1 MTMEEKIK
9 GLIIDALA
17 ESQGIN
23 EDELNEIGLE
33 LSRNANNDH
42 GDFSSNIAL
51 KLASKLKSSP
61 MKLAEENYWLS

>member
-17 ESQGIN
+17 ESQGMN
-23 EDELNEIGLE
+23 EDEVNEIGLE

-42 GDFSSNIAL
+42 GVFSSNIAL
-51 KLASKLKSSP
+51 KLASKL
-61 MKLAEENYWLS
+61 

>member
-23 EDELNEIGLE
+23 EDEVNEIGLE
-33 LSRNANNDH
+33 LSRNANNAQC
-42 GDFSSNIAL
+42 G
-51 KLASKLKSSP
+51 K
-61 MKLAEENYWLS
+61 